1 MHPTKNRR
9 YRQAA
14 SDYLS
19 LPFDHPAVIALAWR
33 AVQAA
38 DLAAFEVLRE
48 GGQRATEGSGNHALP
63 RNLAGV

>member
-1 MHPTKNRR
+1 MNARTNHR

-19 LPFDHPAVIALAWR
+19 LPRDHPEVAALAWR
-33 AVQAA
+33 ACQAA

-48 GGQRATEGSGNHALP
+48 AAERSDKNHALP
-63 RNLAGV
+63 HRMARL